1 MPKVL
6 LLILDLP
13 NQNTGFEV
21 GGWIS
26 LVYCNQ
32 HPSNGNLRPTQKRG
46 FNK

>member
-21 GGWIS
+21 GGGIS
-26 LVYCNQ
+26 FVYYNQ
-32 HPSNGNLRPTQKRG
+32 HLSNGNLRPTQTWG
-46 FNK
+46 YNK